1 MGPTSRRRV
10 RRAAIGAAHRDAT
23 ATLRDLLTDPP
34 LCLTL
39 LSPLPT
45 PIRGAA
51 RSRRAIRAKDP
62 NQLGKRSERSC
73 HRNAS
78 ARLLLLGSGR
88 RLVRPS
94 RPLGMLVRQLFTGP
108 ARHLPPI
115 NHIFTGSE
123 RLFTRPQ
130 TLGCYISIT
139 ETANSPG
146 KGAMQI

>member
-10 RRAAIGAAHRDAT
+10 RRAAIGAAHQDAT
-23 ATLRDLLTDPP
+23 ATLRDLLTEPP
-34 LCLTL
+34 LFLKL
-39 LSPLPT
+39 IIPLPT
-45 PIRGAA
+45 LTRGAA

-73 HRNAS
+73 HGNAA
-78 ARLLLLGSGR
+78 ARLPVLGSGR
-88 RLVRPS
+88 RLVRRS
-94 RPLGMLVRQLFTGP
+94 RALGILVRQLFTGP

-139 ETANSPG
+139 ETANSPNDG
-146 KGAMQI
+146 